1 MPRAAHT
8 YFALFAPFARLTL
21 ALGAALSA
29 LAASPL
35 AQAAE
40 AAHTAEKFTYITNWY
55 AEAEHGGF
63 YQAQATG
70 LYAQAGLDVTLK
82 MGGPQVN
89 LMQLMMAGQADCI
102 MGYDVQ
108 TIQAWERG
116 IQAVT
121 VAAAFQKDP
130 VVIVARPDVKQ
141 FEQLKSRTLLIGSA
155 GLVTYWPW
163 LKTKYGFT
171 EAQVKPYNFSIQPFL
186 ADANIAQQG
195 YLASEPY
202 SIEKESKIKPKVFVL
217 ADQGWP
223 PYAMTVVC
231 SVQTIKNRPKQV
243 AAFVKASMQGW
254 KSYLGANP
262 QPGNALIKKDNP
274 NMTDDLLA
282 YGIGKLKSEGMVLG
296 GDAAKLGV
304 GVITDARM
312 KQTFDMLVQHKL
324 VDPSK
329 VDIKKTYTTQFVDG
343 LKVMP

>member
-1 MPRAAHT
+1 MSRPTKTLHAQPR
-8 YFALFAPFARLTL
+8 FARLAL
-21 ALGAALSA
+21 AVALSTQA
-29 LAASPL
+29 LSP
-35 AQAAE
+35 
-40 AAHTAEKFTYITNWY
+40 AAHAADKFTYITNWY

-63 YQAQATG
+63 YQALASG

-89 LMQLMMAGQADCI
+89 LMQLMLAGQADCI

-108 TIQAWERG
+108 TIQAWEKG

-163 LKTKYGFT
+163 LKTRFGFT
-171 EAQVKPYNFSIQPFL
+171 DAQVKPYNFSIQPFL

-202 SIEKESKIKPKVFVL
+202 SIEKESKIKPKVFIL
-217 ADQGWP
+217 SDLGWP

-231 SVQTIKNRPKQV
+231 SAQTIKSRPRQV
-243 AAFVKASMQGW
+243 AAFVKASMAGW
-254 KSYLGANP
+254 KSYLSGDP
-262 QPGNALIKKDNP
+262 RPGNTLIKRDNP

-282 YGIGKLKSEGMVLG
+282 YGINKMKAEGMVLG
-296 GDAAKLGV
+296 GDAAKLGI

-324 VDPSK
+324 VNPAK
-329 VDIKKTYTTQFVDG
+329 VDIKKTYTTEFVKD
-343 LKVMP
+343 LKIMP